1 MTRAGVG
8 YSARRR
14 SAEAAGEAVRAALAG
29 LEGRKPDVLLVFA
42 NPGYDQ
48 RSLLSAILE
57 IVGRDTLLCGCSSE
71 GVIFR
76 DGCNEQACA
85 VNVMAIASD
94 RIGFH
99 AFNVPGFSKDPRAC
113 GAEIARRL
121 GELGPE
127 RARAAFL
134 FPDGLTGD
142 ATEVLRSLDASLPFA
157 LAIAGGAAGSL
168 VRRDADHPHV
178 THQYLGG
185 AVSSDSVSV
194 LVAGGALAVDIAVSH
209 GCTPLGLLRT
219 VTAAEG
225 GWLHEIDG
233 LPAWDVLREYVEGAP
248 TDLQGADILHLCV
261 GEPLDPALRA
271 AHGSDHLIRTPLA
284 LSEDKKSL
292 FFPGGLQLGKRLQL
306 MRREP
311 EQVAASAGQ
320 SAQTLARRH
329 PEQTPIA
336 VFQFDCAGRGYQL
349 FGENTAGA
357 AVRPLQRAFTGNP
370 PWIGF
375 HAFGEIAKIGDRPF
389 YHNGTVVLCALYET

>member
-8 YSARRR
+8 YSAKRR
-14 SAEAAGEAVRAALAG
+14 SAEAAGEAVRAALVG
-29 LEGRKPDVLLVFA
+29 LEGRKPDVVLVFA

-48 RSLLSAILE
+48 TSLLSAILE
-57 IVGRDTLLCGCSSE
+57 IVGRDTLLVGCSSE

-134 FPDGLTGD
+134 FPDGLTGN
-142 ATEVLRSLDASLPFA
+142 ATEMLRSLDASLPFA
-157 LAIAGGAAGSL
+157 LPIAGGAAGSI
-168 VRRDADHPHV
+168 VRRDADRPHV
-178 THQYLGG
+178 THQYLDGT
-185 AVSSDSVSV
+185 VSSDSVSV

-209 GCTPLGLLRT
+209 GCMPLGLPRT

-248 TDLQGADILHLCV
+248 TDLLGADILHLCV
-261 GEPLDPALRA
+261 GEPLDPALREEY
-271 AHGSDHLIRTPLA
+271 GSDYLIRTPLA

-292 FFPGGLQLGKRLQL
+292 FFPGGLQLGNRIQFT
-306 MRREP
+306 RRDP
-311 EQVAASAGQ
+311 ERVAASAMQ
-320 SAQTLARRH
+320 SAQALAHRR

-336 VFQFDCAGRGYQL
+336 VFQFDCAGRGYML

-375 HAFGEIAKIGDRPF
+375 HTFGEIAKIGDKPF
-389 YHNGTVVLCALYET
+389 YHNYTVVLCALYET